1 MRSRTKKLVVAASAT
16 ALLFAGTTPG
26 HAANAGELAN
36 HQTPAAATQ
45 ATFTGE
51 DLFTGLLLGYG
62 PVADQH
68 PDLITAEAV
77 TGEPQELA
85 EFITQLTDTIDQL
98 DPTFFDTFAAD
109 ITSGNPVHVDRAV
122 RAGGEILHT
131 VLTDHFDASAQ
142 QTIDDETGVCVAAI
156 SAAVV
161 VTVATLTVV
170 INVNAVANINV
181 VVHVN
186 SVLVRDH
193 TEPEIDGLGYEKWIN
208 QVAKTL
214 V

>member
-62 PVADQH
+62 PVVDQH
-68 PDLITAEAV
+68 
-77 TGEPQELA
+77 QELA

-109 ITSGNPVHVDRAV
+109 ITSGNPVHVDRAFH
-122 RAGGEILHT
+122 AGGDLLQT
-131 VLTDHFDASAQ
+131 VLTDHFGASITH
-142 QTIDDETGVCVAAI
+142 TIDDQSGTCVLL
-156 SAAVV
+156 VV
-161 VTVATLTVV
+161 VAWVVTAGAVTAAGTV
-170 INVNAVANINV
+170 NVGVNINV
-181 VVHVN
+181 AYNVN
-186 SVLVRDH
+186 YLWNVSSAPDKG
-193 TEPEIDGLGYEKWIN
+193 TGLAYEKWIH
-208 QVAKTL
+208 QVTEAL
-214 V
+214 AS